1 MLSRHFP
8 QDLNFP
14 QDSEVPKMSDLREAY
29 LARFRRVLDHID
41 AHLDETLSVE
51 RLSAVAAFSP
61 FHFHRQFAALS
72 GMGVGRYVQLR
83 RLDRAARQLAFR
95 KVTVMSAALDA
106 GYDGPEA
113 FARAFKQAGGQ
124 SPSAFRK
131 QANWEAWHAAMSPLN
146 PARSQTMTPPPV
158 DITHFP
164 ETSIALMLH
173 TGDARRVP
181 ETVQR
186 FIAWRRHSGLSPRS
200 SATFNL
206 LYDDPE
212 TVAAADYRFGL
223 AAGMNDASRL
233 AANDAGVVADVLPA
247 GRCAVVRHSGPDASL
262 FATVNWL
269 FRDWLPAS
277 GENLRDVPIVIQR
290 LSVGDDTPDHLAR
303 ADIFLALR

>member
-1 MLSRHFP
+1 MT
-8 QDLNFP
+8 
-14 QDSEVPKMSDLREAY
+14 SDLREAY

-41 AHLDETLSVE
+41 AHLDDTLSVD
-51 RLSAVAAFSP
+51 RLSAVAAFSR

-72 GMGVGRYVQLR
+72 GMGVARYVQLR
-83 RLDRAARQLAFR
+83 RLDRAARQLAFH
-95 KVTVMSAALDA
+95 KATVLSAALDA

-146 PARSQTMTPPPV
+146 LVRSQTMTPPSV
-158 DITHFP
+158 DITEFP
-164 ETSIALMLH
+164 ETPIALMLH
-173 TGDARRVP
+173 TGNPRRVP

-186 FIAWRRHSGLSPRS
+186 FIAWRRQSGLSPWS

-212 TVAAADYRFGL
+212 AVAPTDYRFGL
-223 AAGMNDASRL
+223 AAGTGAGSG
-233 AANDAGVVADVLPA
+233 APVPGKVAPNDAGVIADILPA
-247 GRCAVVRHSGPDASL
+247 GRCAVVRHTGPDASL

-277 GENLRDVPIVIQR
+277 GESLRDVPIVVQR
-290 LSVGDDTPDHLAR
+290 LSIGSDGPDHLAR
-303 ADIFLALR
+303 ADIFLPLV